1 MNLIN
6 YLQFLEPMQEQVS
19 RVYSTVSGILA
30 VILIVW
36 AINFIAGLIQKTY
49 GLGVLIG
56 KFYRNYLHKYIRSIV
71 LNILSLFNFNSTKIS
86 A

>member
-1 MNLIN
+1 
-6 YLQFLEPMQEQVS
+6 MQEQVS
-19 RVYSTVSGILA
+19 RIYSTVSGILA

-36 AINFIAGLIQKTY
+36 AVNFIAGLIQKTY

-56 KFYRNYLHKYIRSIV
+56 KFYRNYLHKHIRSLV
-71 LNILSLFNFNSTKIS
+71 VNIISLFNLSRTKIS